1 MLYMIYTGLR
11 VQQLI
16 GLVNNT
22 ELGVPSWKAGILFY
36 VVIRKMLG
44 FKKN

>member
-1 MLYMIYTGLR
+1 MLYVIYTGLS

-22 ELGVPSWKAGILFY
+22 EPAWGLELEHWSYF
-36 VVIRKMLG
+36 
-44 FKKN
+44 

>member
-1 MLYMIYTGLR
+1 MLYMIYTGLS

-22 ELGVPSWKAGILFY
+22 EPAWGLELEHWSYF
-36 VVIRKMLG
+36 
-44 FKKN
+44 

>member
-1 MLYMIYTGLR
+1 MLYMINAGLS

-22 ELGVPSWKAGILFY
+22 EQAWGLELEHWSYF
-36 VVIRKMLG
+36 
-44 FKKN
+44 

>member
-1 MLYMIYTGLR
+1 MLYMIYTGLS

-22 ELGVPSWKAGILFY
+22 ELAWFFKLEHWIIFY
-36 VVIRKMLG
+36 IAIRKILTV
-44 FKKN
+44 F